1 MNEFE
6 KQKDLIEKLIK
17 ATDENDADY
26 KKARDFGFV
35 ESIKDLILG
44 CYDYKDMCVWLCEHN
59 NDIFYNFR
67 YADIRSQEDFNSMKE
82 FEEAKMDS
90 LMISDDGKYI
100 CMSW

>member
-6 KQKDLIEKLIK
+6 KQKDLIERLIK
-17 ATDENDADY
+17 AIDENDADY
-26 KKARDFGFV
+26 KKAKDYGFV

-59 NDIFYNFR
+59 NDIFQNFR
-67 YADIRSQEDFNSMKE
+67 YADIRSQEDFNSTEE
-82 FEEAKMDS
+82 FEEAKMDC
-90 LMISDDGKYI
+90 LMISDDGKYV